1 MFQICAL
8 HMYSP
13 PTCSLNQSTP
23 NHFCRRF
30 LMWYSHLVSHLWSI
44 SLLGTAAAAA
54 ATNEVKVV
62 YGVRIIFS
70 IAEKETLQGDKV
82 QIDGR

>member
-1 MFQICAL
+1 
-8 HMYSP
+8 
-13 PTCSLNQSTP
+13 
-23 NHFCRRF
+23 
-30 LMWYSHLVSHLWSI
+30 MWYSHLVSHLWSI

-82 QIDGR
+82 QFDGR

>member
-1 MFQICAL
+1 MISRPS
-8 HMYSP
+8 H
-13 PTCSLNQSTP
+13 SLNQYYYNP
-23 NHFCRRF
+23 YHFCFCRRF

-44 SLLGTAAAAA
+44 SLLSTAAAAAAA

>member
-1 MFQICAL
+1 
-8 HMYSP
+8 
-13 PTCSLNQSTP
+13 
-23 NHFCRRF
+23 
-30 LMWYSHLVSHLWSI
+30 MWYSHLVSHLWSI
-44 SLLGTAAAAA
+44 SLLGKAAAAAAA